1 MTKFADLPDTA
12 TPPTDKPS
20 AARRRLLY
28 AGVAGT
34 AALGGAGLA
43 WWKFQPHAVEPGAE
57 QALWGMQFDKPEG
70 GVVSL
75 GAMAGKPLLL
85 NFWAT
90 WCPPC
95 VEELPLLSSFYN
107 ENKANGWQLIGLAV
121 DKPEPVARFLA
132 KSPVS
137 FPVAL
142 AGLEGVELTRALGN
156 AAGGL
161 PFSVL
166 FDTTGQLRDRKL
178 GQLHAR
184 DLAAWRDRLGR
195 S

>member
-1 MTKFADLPDTA
+1 MQPREIISFDHVLDDAP
-12 TPPTDKPS
+12 
-20 AARRRLLY
+20 RLSMDVLSWSRHHR
-28 AGVAGT
+28 
-34 AALGGAGLA
+34 L
-43 WWKFQPHAVEPGAE
+43 FPG
-57 QALWGMQFDKPEG
+57 QG
-70 GVVSL
+70 
-75 GAMAGKPLLL
+75 
-85 NFWAT
+85 
-90 WCPPC
+90 
-95 VEELPLLSSFYN
+95 EL
-107 ENKANGWQLIGLAV
+107 
-121 DKPEPVARFLA
+121 PVARFLA

-166 FDTTGQLRDRKL
+166 FDATGQLRDRKL

-195 S
+195 SCGIGID

>member
-1 MTKFADLPDTA
+1 MNSPDDLSTPPAAAAKAARPTGRRLALAAVALAAAGAGALFSARRLALDEPDTTGLWDRSFPAPDGSALALA
-12 TPPTDKPS
+12 TL
-20 AARRRLLY
+20 RGR
-28 AGVAGT
+28 
-34 AALGGAGLA
+34 
-43 WWKFQPHAVEPGAE
+43 
-57 QALWGMQFDKPEG
+57 
-70 GVVSL
+70 
-75 GAMAGKPLLL
+75 PLLV

-142 AGLEGVELTRALGN
+142 AGLGGVELTRALGN

-166 FDTTGQLRDRKL
+166 FDATGQLRDRKL

>member
-1 MTKFADLPDTA
+1 MSTPTDDQA
-12 TPPTDKPS
+12 TPAAAPATTPS
-20 AARRRLLY
+20 PMARR
-28 AGVAGT
+28 AAIGAVAL
-34 AALGGAGLA
+34 AALAGGAWFGARRLA
-43 WWKFQPHAVEPGAE
+43 LEAPDASGFWARSFPAPDGSTL
-57 QALWGMQFDKPEG
+57 ALAPLRGR
-70 GVVSL
+70 
-75 GAMAGKPLLL
+75 PLLV

-95 VEELPLLSSFYN
+95 VEELPLLSSFYT
-107 ENKANGWQLIGLAV
+107 ENKANGWQMLGLAV

-142 AGLEGVELTRALGN
+142 AGLEGVELTRELGN
-156 AAGGL
+156 APGGL

-166 FDTTGQLRDRKL
+166 FDASGQLRERKL

-184 DLAAWRDRLGR
+184 DLAAWRDKLATG
-195 S
+195 